1 MSKRPGWWLVLASAA
16 TFMLAILPTTV
27 RADVAPGDKITD
39 QNIDKVKDL
48 ISPGMEWCI
57 KHGWPITITETK
69 RIEWPKAYK
78 EATEK
83 YASQAKL
90 TPDGLDVKNYVEA
103 VGRELRL
110 ARDRKSTRLNS
121 SHANISY

>member
-1 MSKRPGWWLVLASAA
+1 MSKKPDVWRVLASAA
-16 TFMLAILPTTV
+16 TFALAILPTAV

-57 KHGWPITITETK
+57 KHGWPMTIVETK

-83 YASQAKL
+83 YASQVQL
-90 TPDGLDVKNYVEA
+90 TPAGLAVLNYLPGLPFPNVDA
-103 VGRELRL
+103 
-110 ARDRKSTRLNS
+110 K
-121 SHANISY
+121 

>member
-1 MSKRPGWWLVLASAA
+1 MSKRPGWGLVLASAA
-16 TFMLAILPTTV
+16 TFMLAILPTAV

-57 KHGWPITITETK
+57 KHGWPITIGETK
-69 RIEWPKAYK
+69 RIEWPKANK

-83 YASQAKL
+83 YASQGKP
-90 TPDGLDVKNYVEA
+90 TPDA
-103 VGRELRL
+103 
-110 ARDRKSTRLNS
+110 LN
-121 SHANISY
+121 APNNVPGAPFPTP

>member
-1 MSKRPGWWLVLASAA
+1 MTRKPGVAVAVALGVALLGLAA
-16 TFMLAILPTTV
+16 
-27 RADVAPGDKITD
+27 RAEVAPGDRITD

-57 KHGWPITITETK
+57 KRGFPMTIVEPR

-83 YASQAKL
+83 YSGQVKL
-90 TPDGLDVKNYVEA
+90 APDGLSVQNFVARQPFPTPAPQDPQLPLQVKWAYEDKA
-103 VGRELRL
+103 
-110 ARDRKSTRLNS
+110 
-121 SHANISY
+121 H